1 MIKPIQKSS
10 VSQQV
15 VEYILGAINRG
26 EYKSGDKLP
35 SEREFSEK
43 LGVSRVSLREAISA
57 LSAMGIVERRTGDG
71 NYITSSPSSVFG
83 TILRTYGVL
92 DGSLSEDLFEARS
105 LVEGATARLA
115 ARNALPQ
122 DIEAINEAI
131 DLMEEAIPAYIRGEK
146 RLADMLALDDLFH
159 RRCAAASHNQFYVQF
174 VEIVHTAGT
183 DMGLYEK
190 NYGRHPEKYYDS
202 VKFHRQVAKAIA
214 EGNEQLA
221 QDTMYEHID
230 FIRRETV

>member
-1 MIKPIQKSS
+1 MLK
-10 VSQQV
+10 
-15 VEYILGAINRG
+15 G
-26 EYKSGDKLP
+26 EPETGTTLP
-35 SEREFSEK
+35 
-43 LGVSRVSLREAISA
+43 LL
-57 LSAMGIVERRTGDG
+57 
-71 NYITSSPSSVFG
+71 PSSVFG

-131 DLMEEAIPAYIRGEK
+131 DLMEEAIPAYIRGENGW
-146 RLADMLALDDLFH
+146 RICLLWMIYSIEDVPQIS
-159 RRCAAASHNQFYVQF
+159 SHNQFYVQF

-190 NYGRHPEKYYDS
+190 NYGRHPEKYWR
-202 VKFHRQVAKAIA
+202 F
-214 EGNEQLA
+214 G
-221 QDTMYEHID
+221 
-230 FIRRETV
+230 